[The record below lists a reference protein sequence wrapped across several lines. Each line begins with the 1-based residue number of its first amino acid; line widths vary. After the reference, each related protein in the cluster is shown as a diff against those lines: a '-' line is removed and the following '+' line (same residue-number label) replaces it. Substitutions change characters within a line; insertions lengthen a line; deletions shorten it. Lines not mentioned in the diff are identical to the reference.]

1 VADEQQ
7 APGTA
12 QGEQLRELDA
22 AEQRNATLRVLS
34 AWFNL
39 TLVYVMAWP
48 LLVVLFDAPLD
59 PSAELPF
66 GWFVLYLL
74 PLLAVLAIEVRL
86 WRVNRLSTEP
96 LHWRLGLAM
105 FRRGGWQGQVALVL
119 VVLTLVCT
127 VLLFAAAPVNAVQ
140 ALIGGLA
147 RAIALQL
154 LVAGY
159 VKGMLDQLGAHPG
172 RVYWL
177 GVGMF
182 AVTIAGETA
191 VAVAARQNPTLEEV
205 MLAFSAGA
213 LLGVLL
219 GLASMSLRGHSGGVI
234 PGILLQLLVFG
245 LIPPFL

>member
-1 VADEQQ
+1 VADK
-7 APGTA
+7 
-12 QGEQLRELDA
+12 QLRELDV
-22 AEQRNATLRVLS
+22 AEQRNATLRVVS

-39 TLVYVMAWP
+39 TLIYVMAWP

-59 PSAELPF
+59 PPGELPF
-66 GWFVLYLL
+66 GWFLL
-74 PLLAVLAIEVRL
+74 FLIPPLAVLAIETRL
-86 WRVNRLSTEP
+86 WRVNQLPTESM
-96 LHWRLGLAM
+96 HWRSGLAM

-119 VVLTLVCT
+119 VALTLVCT
-127 VLLFAAAPVNAVQ
+127 VLLFAAAPVNATQ

-147 RAIALQL
+147 RALALQL

-159 VKGMLDQLGAHPG
+159 VKAMLDQLGAHPS

-182 AVTIAGETA
+182 TLTVAAETA
-191 VAVAARQNPTLEEV
+191 IAVAARQNPTLEDLL
-205 MLAFSAGA
+205 LAFSAGA

-219 GLASMSLRGHSGGVI
+219 GLASMSLRGQTSSVFPGV
-234 PGILLQLLVFG
+234 LLQLLLFG